1 MIPFYAWL
9 VLAGPLWSIA
19 GGISVPRR
27 YRARRADP
35 RLARLAGGLGGAAL
49 GPLALVPL
57 WLAVPRVRRGVH
69 VLAPGLLLVAEFVWF
84 FALANPANPC
94 ATSGAYLANQ
104 IQNGL
109 TVGILYATMSVG
121 LTLIYSVQR
130 IISFCHGQ
138 FVMFGGV
145 VAFVLLEYFDW
156 NPLFAVPIVALAS
169 FAFGT
174 VVARGLLKPVAAG
187 TVDRPDE
194 YALLITF
201 GFGLFLT
208 YALIGMLGAPV
219 AIRTPRYTDRPLFGL
234 DTAVVQAGIFNLRVD
249 LLVAGGI
256 GLVAFVLTAILLYRT
271 WLGRSLRA
279 VSMDRDAAAVVGIDA
294 GRAFVYA
301 FGIGTLLAGV
311 AGAALVPAFNFQV
324 PEMASQ
330 TAIRSY
336 VIVVL
341 GGLGSVGGAVLG
353 GLALGVAEALT
364 AACYPDPSKGATYQA
379 AAGLLMF
386 LTVLLV
392 RPQGFF
398 GRAET

>member
-1 MIPFYAWL
+1 MSPLLVWL
-9 VLAGPLWSIA
+9 ILGGPLWSAA
-19 GGISVPRR
+19 GAVVLPRR
-27 YRARRADP
+27 YRALQADP
-35 RLARLAGGLGGAAL
+35 RLARLVGGLGGAAL
-49 GPLALVPL
+49 GPLALGPL
-57 WLAVPRVRRGVH
+57 WLAAPRLRQGPH
-69 VLAPGLLLVAEFVWF
+69 VLAPSLLLVAELVFF
-84 FALANPANPC
+84 FARGNPTNPC
-94 ATSGAYLANQ
+94 VTTGAYLANQ

-109 TVGILYATMSVG
+109 TVGIVYATMAIG

-145 VAFVLLEYFDW
+145 MAFILLEHVGW
-156 NPLFAVPIVALAS
+156 NPLFAVPFVAVASFVFGAIVAR
-169 FAFGT
+169 
-174 VVARGLLKPVAAG
+174 VLLEPVASG

-208 YALIGMLGAPV
+208 YALIGVLGSPV
-219 AIRTPRYTDRPLFGL
+219 AIHSPRYTDRPLLGI
-234 DTAVVQAGIFNLRVD
+234 DAAVIHLGAFNLRVD
-249 LLVAGGI
+249 LLIAGGI
-256 GLVAFVLTAILLYRT
+256 GMVAFILTAILLYRT
-271 WLGRSLRA
+271 WLGRGLRA
-279 VSMDRDAAAVVGIDA
+279 VSMDRDAAAVIGIDS
-294 GRAFVYA
+294 GRAFVQA
-301 FGIGTLLAGV
+301 FGIGVLLAGV

-324 PEMASQ
+324 PEMAAQ

-364 AACYPDPSKGATYQA
+364 AACYPDPSKGATYEMVS
-379 AAGLLMF
+379 GLLMF
-386 LTVLLV
+386 LAVLLI

-398 GRAET
+398 GRVDT